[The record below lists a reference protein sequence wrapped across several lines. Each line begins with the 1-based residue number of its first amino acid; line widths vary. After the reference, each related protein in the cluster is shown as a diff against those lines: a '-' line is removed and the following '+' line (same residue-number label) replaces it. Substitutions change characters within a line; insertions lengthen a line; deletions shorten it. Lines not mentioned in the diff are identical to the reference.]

1 MISKIYGSNQILF
14 ASGSRKGKTK
24 EQIALMV
31 EKRKQRKYQDL
42 KAQKVLR
49 ERLRRLKKKGDIR

>member
-31 EKRKQRKYQDL
+31 ERRKERKYQDL
-42 KAQKVLR
+42 KTQKILR
-49 ERLRRLKKKGDIR
+49 ERLKKLKEKGLIK

>member
-1 MISKIYGSNQILF
+1 MISKIYDSNQILF
-14 ASGSRKGKTK
+14 KTGSRKNKTK

-42 KAQKVLR
+42 KKQKVLR
-49 ERLRRLKKKGDIR
+49 ERLKRLKEKGLI

>member
-1 MISKIYGSNQILF
+1 MISKIYNSNQILF

-24 EQIALMV
+24 EQIALAI

-42 KAQKVLR
+42 KKQKVLR
-49 ERLRRLKKKGDIR
+49 EWL